1 MAYSAED
8 FFSNYRKTFVIAP
21 FKPSQVTP
29 LGYDLRLGFLVNA
42 DDAKDLRATSEAT
55 ESKSVF
61 SIKADQSV
69 IAVTLERIFLSGK
82 VLATVH
88 ARARLSLRGLV
99 LSAVTVDP
107 NFGQPKL
114 DKPDDERGPG
124 SRLLLRL
131 KNTSKHEVTLTT
143 EDDSIATLIVH
154 EVQTETNRRP
164 VNSNV
169 DDLLKRIAEDDMKA
183 IPESSAVK
191 IQKYIELHT
200 THKTKEGKK
209 ILDKAEREFRMA
221 AEDMMHFRDLL
232 RSRARTSG

>member
-1 MAYSAED
+1 MAYSSED
-8 FFSNYRKTFVIAP
+8 FFTNYRKTFVIAP

-29 LGYDLRLGFLVNA
+29 LGYDLRLGFMVNA
-42 DDAKDLRATSEAT
+42 DSASELKSTT
-55 ESKSVF
+55 EPTEPKFVF
-61 SIKADQSV
+61 VIKPEQSV

-88 ARARLSLRGLV
+88 ARARLSLRGVV

-114 DKPDDERGPG
+114 DDESVPG

-131 KNTSKHEVTLTT
+131 KNTSKHDVTLTT
-143 EDDSIATLIVH
+143 EDDAIATLIVH

-164 VNSNV
+164 VNSGI
-169 DDLLKRIAEDDMKA
+169 DDLLKRIGEDDPMAVPKA
-183 IPESSAVK
+183 SAERIRKFVDNHSK
-191 IQKYIELHT
+191 RT
-200 THKTKEGKK
+200 VNGKST
-209 ILDKAEREFRMA
+209 LDKTEREFRIA

-232 RSRARTSG
+232 RSRTRAH